1 MPTIMLWS
9 GIPSDSTSHHVP
21 SLVTVTDLE
30 CVESGE
36 VRLVELLTSGAKE
49 GLNRSSVRAGG

>member
-1 MPTIMLWS
+1 MLWS